1 MIIYTNR
8 RKHEMRLSYTGRK
21 KTDVKK
27 SNSNLFEPAKKLMRG
42 KAYTM
47 HVQILYYK
55 ISLVASHTIGT

>member
-1 MIIYTNR
+1 
-8 RKHEMRLSYTGRK
+8 MRLSYTSRQ

-27 SNSNLFEPAKKLMRG
+27 SNSNLFEPAKKLMCG

-55 ISLVASHTIGT
+55 ISLVASRTIGT